1 MKKLVITIIL
11 IATSLAL
18 TACERPNNEY
28 TSTGERIYIVQSV
41 GKGGIVVTDSGI
53 VIARRIRFVEAD

>member
-11 IATSLAL
+11 IATSAL

-28 TSTGERIYIVQSV
+28 TSTGERIHIVQSV
-41 GKGGIVVTDSGI
+41 GRGGIVVTDSGI
-53 VIARRIRFVEAD
+53 VIARRIRNVEGE